1 MIKFRGNFG
10 GYSPCRR
17 TTLTLFL
24 CSTYKLSINKKIC
37 TMKYY
42 VLFTIIISALM
53 LSLSACG
60 EETSV
65 VESGTYNGTIAEIN
79 EDETEIYVDLESGE
93 RIELYFTDET
103 TLTQDG
109 EDVPFS
115 TIQVDDRVEVTIEK
129 TGQRLD
135 PVSVVLLD

>member
-1 MIKFRGNFG
+1 
-10 GYSPCRR
+10 
-17 TTLTLFL
+17 
-24 CSTYKLSINKKIC
+24 
-37 TMKYY
+37 MKYSIMFTMIILA
-42 VLFTIIISALM
+42 LF

-65 VESGTYNGTIAEIN
+65 VESGTYTGTIAEIN
-79 EDETEIYVDLESGE
+79 TDETEIYVDLESGE
-93 RIELYFTDET
+93 RVELYFTDET

-115 TIQVDDRVEVTIEK
+115 TIEVDDRVEVTIEK

>member
-1 MIKFRGNFG
+1 
-10 GYSPCRR
+10 
-17 TTLTLFL
+17 
-24 CSTYKLSINKKIC
+24 
-37 TMKYY
+37 MKYSIM
-42 VLFTIIISALM
+42 FTMIISALF

-60 EETSV
+60 EETFV
-65 VESGTYNGTIAEIN
+65 VESGTYTGTIAEIN
-79 EDETEIYVDLESGE
+79 TDETEIYVDLESGE
-93 RIELYFTDET
+93 RVELYFTDET

-115 TIQVDDRVEVTIEK
+115 TIEVDDRVEVTIEK

>member
-1 MIKFRGNFG
+1 
-10 GYSPCRR
+10 
-17 TTLTLFL
+17 
-24 CSTYKLSINKKIC
+24 
-37 TMKYY
+37 MKYSIM
-42 VLFTIIISALM
+42 VTMIISALF

-60 EETSV
+60 EETFV
-65 VESGTYNGTIAEIN
+65 VESGTYTGTIAEIN
-79 EDETEIYVDLESGE
+79 TDETEIYVDLESGE
-93 RIELYFTDET
+93 RVELYFTDET

-115 TIQVDDRVEVTIEK
+115 TIEVDDRVEVTIEK

>member
-1 MIKFRGNFG
+1 
-10 GYSPCRR
+10 
-17 TTLTLFL
+17 
-24 CSTYKLSINKKIC
+24 
-37 TMKYY
+37 
-42 VLFTIIISALM
+42 M

-93 RIELYFTDET
+93 RVELYFTDET